1 MTNWFGTAA
10 RGSNG
15 LKPFWRRRGQM
26 LRIVIDVNTP
36 AGYAQAVKEDL
47 AMHLERWGDA
57 RVVAVEELKQGAR

>member
-1 MTNWFGTAA
+1 
-10 RGSNG
+10 
-15 LKPFWRRRGQM
+15 M

-57 RVVAVEELKQGAR
+57 LVVAVEELQQGAR

>member
-1 MTNWFGTAA
+1 
-10 RGSNG
+10 
-15 LKPFWRRRGQM
+15 M

-57 RVVAVEELKQGAR
+57 REVAVEERKLGAR

>member
-1 MTNWFGTAA
+1 
-10 RGSNG
+10 
-15 LKPFWRRRGQM
+15 M

-57 RVVAVEELKQGAR
+57 RVVVVEELQRGAR